1 MLLTLA
7 SPLVCQSLLADYF
20 EFIIEQFS
28 FHSPTS
34 LCQALRVVVGMSKQQ
49 GQAKRRASDLG
60 KGMVVRNKE
69 PLLSPPHLTIFAL
82 DFLIAANFF
91 L

>member
-7 SPLVCQSLLADYF
+7 SPLVCSSCNFPQMDQSLLAGYF
-20 EFIIEQFS
+20 EFIIKQFS

-49 GQAKRRASDLG
+49 GQAKKRGR
-60 KGMVVRNKE
+60 
-69 PLLSPPHLTIFAL
+69 
-82 DFLIAANFF
+82 
-91 L
+91 